1 MAFDVRVRLICVPI
15 GSGIKE
21 SPSVFVVVIVP
32 FDDCVDYAVVGGG
45 RGPVLARQEKWI
57 IISL

>member
-1 MAFDVRVRLICVPI
+1 MCANWE
-15 GSGIKE
+15 SGIKE

-32 FDDCVDYAVVGGG
+32 FDDCVDYAVVGEGT
-45 RGPVLARQEKWI
+45 GPVLARQEKWI